1 MPTQEEEQRKRNR
14 TLLLCLQCRKRKV
27 KCDRRLP
34 CLSCIKHKTAN
45 ECDYSGDT
53 IKQAPNSDFA
63 DKINIFRMFADE
75 RPAPVPK
82 TSSKSLKSTLSNGT
96 ANGHVPTSSTY
107 PLSQAPSVSSPFGSH
122 YGHPDHS
129 SVSSGPGMLS
139 ELEALKL
146 KVHQLEAT
154 LQKSKEPTPQ
164 GPVNPQMPP
173 LDMHGNYHNVFQPLI
188 ETSLAPSTSTDNPT
202 YVGINPY
209 DVNDPDD
216 VLDLYGGYNP
226 IQWTQNRQMNYGPYS
241 WLTIMKK
248 DRALVILSDFLK
260 VWGQNQTKSVM
271 PILPKDATTSKR
283 VAPDADDN
291 HEEEFRQKAMSRDG
305 ELDLA
310 PFTTYP
316 GTINDMKIRM
326 NQNAMALGLTFFE
339 GEIDQ
344 KLHLIEKIRL
354 MLPTQMSL
362 WVLINRFFEH
372 MYPFIPLIDE
382 SWFRNEIKR
391 LLGPEVYRE
400 EKFAAIKVESR
411 LDLAILGILLI
422 VLRLSYLSTFSNN
435 KADNER
441 ALSSSDDSPLAE
453 TKYILSH
460 PIDID
465 VINLAQVC
473 LDQFDLY
480 RRTNITVLQC
490 AVFMR
495 IYHLFSPEEGD
506 GSDGGDSHVFNN
518 MCLQIAYC
526 MGLNREPDQFEGL
539 GGDGKRSNI
548 GRKLWFYLKLMD
560 MNQSFQYGF
569 PMSVNDDYNDVLVP
583 YYRAGNSNVLDANME
598 KAICEGL
605 NGSDEFNQQLREILR
620 KSLRLKDKMK
630 MKELTQ
636 LLTKFECQLSIR
648 FGSLSNFTN
657 GKVNP
662 DDYAFKKV
670 LGCKFYMNAKSFL
683 ITMSFHFFLN
693 YEKAGKH
700 DLAFFYLR
708 KFLAVA
714 CGECLPEYMLL
725 IGNNHTNFDPNS
737 TVPDLILSPSI
748 EFLIHKTNQLN
759 FAILIRINHTI
770 AKLKLNLEAHSR
782 NLLISFDYKLRYAR
796 LCKLSKLMEKFCKFS
811 TSCLSRLS
819 GRYYYAWRISKAH
832 NYIIDLMGK
841 PEFSEFLATSEA
853 AFTTFTTEQLSEL
866 LLIAD
871 STLWKI
877 KSSLRVDPGE
887 AGDIGITPG
896 PDVPG
901 GDNYHANG
909 QQNRDEVELPVER
922 PFKQSR
928 TIPSGMFNSH
938 HDVEKSRKRKAD
950 ISPSSSLSFDLEDFA
965 VENSG
970 EIDQIWRQLT
980 NINHRMEAESR
991 QDIQGNQLAGE
1002 GKSKD
1007 GWIPLYLNNVPLQP
1021 FTPQTSGLDIFDNVY
1036 DFLNGSIQ

>member
-1 MPTQEEEQRKRNR
+1 MQDDDQRKRNR

-27 KCDRRLP
+27 KCDRRMP
-34 CLSCIKHKTAN
+34 CLSCIKHKTSN

-63 DKINIFRMFADE
+63 DKINIFRMYADE
-75 RPAPVPK
+75 RPHEKHQRP
-82 TSSKSLKSTLSNGT
+82 SLKSLKSSQSNHHT
-96 ANGHVPTSSTY
+96 TSTY
-107 PLSQAPSVSSPFGSH
+107 PLSLGPSMGPVLASPYSSH
-122 YGHPDHS
+122 YQES
-129 SVSSGPGMLS
+129 SASSGNGMIL
-139 ELEALKL
+139 ELELLKL
-146 KVHQLEAT
+146 KVHQLEAS
-154 LQKSKEPTPQ
+154 LQKKE
-164 GPVNPQMPP
+164 G
-173 LDMHGNYHNVFQPLI
+173 LANYPDNSNGYPNQFQPPKEVSPVL
-188 ETSLAPSTSTDNPT
+188 STASDNPT
-202 YVGINPY
+202 FVGVNPC
-209 DVNDPDD
+209 DATDPDET
-216 VLDLYGGYNP
+216 LDLYGGYNP
-226 IQWTQNRQMNYGPYS
+226 IQWTQHRQMNYGPYS

-248 DRALVILSDFLK
+248 DRALVMLLDFLK
-260 VWGQNQTKSVM
+260 LWGQNHIKSVM
-271 PILPKDATTSKR
+271 PILPKDATTSR
-283 VAPDADDN
+283 NVQANPDDN
-291 HEEEFRQKAMSRDG
+291 HEEEFRQKAMTRDG

-310 PFTTYP
+310 PLAHP
-316 GTINDMKIRM
+316 GTINEMKMRM

-354 MLPTQMSL
+354 LLPTQMSL
-362 WVLINRFFEH
+362 WILINRFFEH

-382 SWFRNEIKR
+382 TWFRAEIKR
-391 LLGPEVYRE
+391 LLGPEVYNE
-400 EKFAAIKVESR
+400 EKVAAIKVESK
-411 LDLAILGILLI
+411 LDLATLGILLI

-435 KADNER
+435 KADNDR

-526 MGLNREPDQFEGL
+526 MGLNREPSMFEGSNE
-539 GGDGKRSNI
+539 DEKRNNI
-548 GRKLWFYLKLMD
+548 GRKLWFFLKLMD

-569 PMSVNDDYNDVLVP
+569 PLSVDDDYNDVLIP
-583 YYRAGNSNVLDANME
+583 YYRPGNSNVLDANME

-605 NGSDEFNQQLREILR
+605 NATGEFSKGFREILK

-630 MKELTQ
+630 MSELTD
-636 LLTKFECQLSIR
+636 LLSKFECQLSTR
-648 FGSLSNFTN
+648 FGSLSSFMN
-657 GKVNP
+657 GKVNH

-670 LGCKFYMNAKSFL
+670 LACKYYMNAKSFL

-693 YEKAGKH
+693 YEKAAKH
-700 DLAFFYLR
+700 DLAFFYMR
-708 KFLAVA
+708 KYLSIS
-714 CGECLPEYMLL
+714 CGECLPEYLLL
-725 IGNNHTNFDPNS
+725 ISNNHINFDPNS

-748 EFLIHKTNQLN
+748 EFLIHKTNQMN
-759 FAILIRINHTI
+759 FSILIRVNHAI
-770 AKLKLNLEAHSR
+770 AKLKQNLEAHSR

-832 NYIIDLMGK
+832 SYIIELMGK
-841 PEFSEFLATSEA
+841 PEFNEHLARSEA
-853 AFTTFTTEQLSEL
+853 SFTQFSTEQLSEL

-877 KSSLRVDPGE
+877 KSSLRVDPTNTE
-887 AGDIGITPG
+887 DTGITPG
-896 PDVPG
+896 PDVAETPEF
-901 GDNYHANG
+901 ATNG
-909 QQNRDEVELPVER
+909 QTKRSGDEETPVER

-928 TIPSGMFNSH
+928 GVPNGVFNAPPETDKPKKWKP
-938 HDVEKSRKRKAD
+938 DV
-950 ISPSSSLSFDLEDFA
+950 SPSSSLSFDLEDFA

-980 NINHRMEAESR
+980 NINNRMEAESR
-991 QDIQGNQLAGE
+991 QDIQGNQMDVR
-1002 GKSKD
+1002 SKD

-1021 FTPQTSGLDIFDNVY
+1021 FSPQSSGLDIFDNVY
-1036 DFLNGSIQ
+1036 DFLNGSMQ